1 MGSCWEATGR
11 LQGALHPVP
20 CGTIWAEAATKPRG
34 GGAVDTHH
42 SQPQTPMITQREL
55 ARHMASAAATALWE
69 SGNYR
74 EPDTYGMS
82 LGLAQLVL
90 KSSTISNRMAQRLV
104 QHPT

>member
-1 MGSCWEATGR
+1 MII
-11 LQGALHPVP
+11 LQQAREWTHNAIFSTQLMLK
-20 CGTIWAEAATKPRG
+20 CS
-34 GGAVDTHH
+34 VDTHH

-90 KSSTISNRMAQRLV
+90 KSSTISN
-104 QHPT
+104 